1 MVESAVSFF
10 YPSDSSSVVRGPQ
23 MLDNLPTRSQETIL
37 VNMRQSVSLTLE
49 ILKSLY
55 SRADLDVVGEGF
67 AVTCSDDEALK
78 VVKDSAVMVERIV
91 DMLPI
96 DMS

>member
-1 MVESAVSFF
+1 
-10 YPSDSSSVVRGPQ
+10 
-23 MLDNLPTRSQETIL
+23 MLDNLSTRSQETIL
-37 VNMRQSVSLTLE
+37 ANMRQSVSLTLE

-55 SRADLDVVGEGF
+55 PRADLDVVGEGF
-67 AVTCSDDEALK
+67 AVTWSDDEALK
-78 VVKDSAVMVERIV
+78 VVKDSVVMVERIV

>member
-1 MVESAVSFF
+1 
-10 YPSDSSSVVRGPQ
+10 

-37 VNMRQSVSLTLE
+37 ANMRQSVSLTLE

-55 SRADLDVVGEGF
+55 PRADLDVVGEGF
-67 AVTCSDDEALK
+67 AVTWSDDEALK
-78 VVKDSAVMVERIV
+78 VVKDSVVMVERIV